1 MADPCQFCPHRTRPV
16 MGQGPRPARVM
27 FVGEGPG
34 RQEHAKGIPFC
45 GESGW
50 ELDRTYLPLA
60 DLQRPEIFVTNVFR
74 CYRGGDNPTLD
85 QAMACSRRH
94 MLREIREARPEVIV
108 TLGAVASHT
117 LYPDCDLMLEHGLL
131 RPDAQLNPDLGDWR
145 GLHVATYHPAAGIRD
160 SRWMIEIA
168 EDFRRLKRILDG
180 SYQLPGDD
188 WPKPHYRELTD
199 YDDAWVGANE
209 IAVDTEVESLES
221 MEPFCLSF
229 SSLSGTG
236 YVISARRPDLLA
248 EFSHWLRG
256 RLVIFHNALFDL
268 PVTAAMG
275 IVIPEG
281 RFVDTMAMA
290 YHQGVPPWGQGLKTL
305 AYRLCG
311 MKMQDFE
318 EVVRPGSLAALRSY
332 FSTCWPTALSGV
344 GPSTQRKVSRLLS
357 DLETGKSED
366 PWKRIR
372 GWPKG
377 QRREVEC
384 ATGGPIPFPSIIHV
398 AHEDAMRYSAR
409 DADAA
414 LRIYHMLR
422 RQAGAHLKRLNW
434 ASRAPSEAQ
443 E

>member
-1 MADPCQFCPHRTRPV
+1 
-16 MGQGPRPARVM
+16 M

-117 LYPDCDLMLEHGLL
+117 LYPGCDLMLEHGLL

-168 EDFRRLKRILDG
+168 EAFRRLKAVLDG
-180 SYQLPGDD
+180 SHQLLADGY
-188 WPKPHYRELTD
+188 PKPNYRELMERDDVWWELEYCAEPTD
-199 YDDAWVGANE
+199 E
-209 IAVDTEVESLES
+209 IAVDTEVESLEG
-221 MEPFCLSF
+221 MESFCLSF
-229 SSLSGTG
+229 SLLPGTG
-236 YVISARRPDLLA
+236 YVISAQRPDLLV
-248 EFSHWLRG
+248 EFADFLGR
-256 RLVIFHNALFDL
+256 RLVILHNALFDL
-268 PVTAAMG
+268 PVLAAMG
-275 IVIPEG
+275 VVIPEG

-290 YHQGVPPWGQGLKTL
+290 FHQGTPPWGQGLKTL

-357 DLETGKSED
+357 DLETGKAED

-372 GWPKG
+372 DWPED
-377 QRREVEC
+377 QRREVER
-384 ATGGPIPFPSIIHV
+384 AAGGPIPFPSIVHV
-398 AHEDAMRYSAR
+398 AHEDAVQYSAR
-409 DADAA
+409 DADAT
-414 LRIYHMLR
+414 LRIYHALR
-422 RQAGAHLKRLNW
+422 RQAGARLKRLNW